1 MDDASLKM
9 SKNGFCLCS
18 CMRGL
23 GLAYV
28 SYIHA
33 YVALFLRF
41 CIRGNGP
48 VYAGYCLCMWAL
60 THVREM
66 PDRSSTL
73 PILTYFSSISL
84 PRAILTHFFFF
95 FFSFLH
101 PTITISFFLSS
112 FLHQNIIFSKF
123 YLNQE
128 SNITFFFYTVI
139 IPLCW

>member
-95 FFSFLH
+95 HFCIQLSLYPSFYLH
-101 PTITISFFLSS
+101 PCIKTSFFLNSARIRNLMSSHS
-112 FLHQNIIFSKF
+112 FLFA
-123 YLNQE
+123 
-128 SNITFFFYTVI
+128 VI
-139 IPLCW
+139 IPLC